1 MTPPDADARALSA
14 GDERESVS
22 LSRAAREEDS
32 FGRSG
37 EVKSEEGSVLSVAVV
52 QCFAVRCVLSLL
64 LPRKGENCF
73 AQKQNFIFP
82 PSLVAVLVLN
92 PSPPPSLPPSPP
104 PFAYTFSETGGEERV
119 CSVLLCGVRDAALR
133 RGGGKRVE
141 VVDDSLAKFIASL
154 GPVCRRKKRSG
165 AKEAAENV
173 TSGYEDFFVN
183 PGKKRVED

>member
-1 MTPPDADARALSA
+1 MRVVAPFAKKRGELFRAKTELHLP
-14 GDERESVS
+14 S
-22 LSRAAREEDS
+22 LSR
-32 FGRSG
+32 
-37 EVKSEEGSVLSVAVV
+37 
-52 QCFAVRCVLSLL
+52 
-64 LPRKGENCF
+64 
-73 AQKQNFIFP
+73 
-82 PSLVAVLVLN
+82 SLVAVLVFN

-104 PFAYTFSETGGEERV
+104 PFAYTFSETGGEERG